1 MRRVAVG
8 WLLVAFS
15 AAPAGAQTPTSAPA
29 WKPFSELSFLLGAWS
44 GTASRGDRIGG
55 RMDRFA
61 LELAGSYLVHRAS
74 TVFPAEEGKP
84 EESMEEV
91 GYFTYDRE
99 KRRYVASYFFST
111 GVSAD
116 YDVAILPG
124 GSLNL
129 TAPSLTNYEA
139 GARSRLLF
147 TRRED
152 GGLETSLEIAPPGK
166 DFVPYVTGSLKKK

>member
-1 MRRVAVG
+1 MTRVAAG
-8 WLLVAFS
+8 LLLVAFS
-15 AAPAGAQTPTSAPA
+15 AAPAGAQAPAPTPA

-44 GTASRGDRIGG
+44 GTAMRGDRVGG
-55 RMDRFA
+55 RIDRFA
-61 LELAGSYLVHRAS
+61 LELGGNYLVHRGS

-84 EESMEEV
+84 EETLEEV
-91 GYFTYDRE
+91 GYFSYDRE

-116 YDVAILPG
+116 YDVAILPDG
-124 GSLNL
+124 GLRL

-147 TRRED
+147 SRRED
-152 GGLETSLEIAPPGK
+152 GGLEASLDIAAPGK